1 MPPELANLPPS
12 YSIQEIHPPSETPS
26 VAFSSFSSST
36 NNSSDMQNF
45 MKMFMEKMD
54 KRMQRQ
60 EEVLRVLSN
69 NKGRPYKLT
78 DNDGGGS
85 YRKRRNISK
94 YCWSH
99 GACAHTSRECKNKR
113 SGHKEN
119 ATFSNKL
126 GGNMRFCE

>member
-1 MPPELANLPPS
+1 
-12 YSIQEIHPPSETPS
+12 
-26 VAFSSFSSST
+26 
-36 NNSSDMQNF
+36 MQNF

-60 EEVLRVLSN
+60 EEVLRDLSN
-69 NKGRPYKLT
+69 TGGGANKLRG
-78 DNDGGGS
+78 NNSGGS